1 MDEPSSSVDV
11 SIADVCAFL
20 EGLDEE
26 EEHPELLPAK
36 QFRLDLMDS
45 VLGAS
50 SRGVAPSCSL
60 PPGSSLSTA
69 ACACDVAGASCESR
83 STPFVP
89 PPGLHAS
96 AAMAGILPS
105 LAQPGLGSLLPVL
118 TPGRPQQYWPPAM
131 PPLGPS
137 TAASSAPKPRSRGKA
152 KAKAPASAQSG
163 GDGGDGLAA
172 EGSSAPGA
180 DGEDGE
186 KASGAKAKVHPCPWA
201 NCGKKFSS
209 RWGLDRHYR
218 IHTGEKPWVCQ
229 VAGCGKGFVDR
240 ALLARHERTHST
252 DRPFLCPHPG
262 CDKKFKVQKHLEYH
276 LQLHLQPDIFCCGV
290 DGCRK
295 NFSNPSSL
303 RIHRLL
309 DHESPDSESSV
320 EKQLRE
326 ELTSATNELESTK
339 DGLAGLQHALTATL
353 NEAREIKRQM
363 KLLQPQVQCLRREH
377 ELLTDAL
384 HRPLL
389 EMPPYREAV
398 TGQGLVRS
406 LTGGGGVSS
415 LAAGR
420 LSTSSST
427 PPPGVDRFGERATGP
442 TGAGPAGSGGG
453 AEGVPPHGLTDDV
466 PL

>member
-20 EGLDEE
+20 EGLDED

-36 QFRLDLMDS
+36 QFRLDMMDS

-50 SRGVAPSCSL
+50 SRGAAPSCSL
-60 PPGSSLSTA
+60 PVGSLSSA
-69 ACACDVAGASCESR
+69 ACAYDVAGASCESR
-83 STPFVP
+83 ARSMAP
-89 PPGLHAS
+89 PMGMHAS
-96 AAMAGILPS
+96 AGMAGLLPS
-105 LAQPGLGSLLPVL
+105 LAQPGLGSMLPVL
-118 TPGRPQQYWPPAM
+118 APGRPPQYWPPAM
-131 PPLGPS
+131 PPLGPPA
-137 TAASSAPKPRSRGKA
+137 AASSAPKPRSRGKA
-152 KAKAPASAQSG
+152 KAKSPASAPRG
-163 GDGGDGLAA
+163 NGGDGLAA
-172 EGSSAPGA
+172 EGSSAPLA
-180 DGEDGE
+180 DGEEE
-186 KASGAKAKVHPCPWA
+186 KASGSKAKVHPCPWA
-201 NCGKKFSS
+201 NCGKSFSS

-363 KLLQPQVQCLRREH
+363 KLQQPQVQCLRREN
-377 ELLTDAL
+377 ELLTDAI
-384 HRPLL
+384 HRPIL
-389 EMPPYREAV
+389 EMPPYRDAV
-398 TGQGLVRS
+398 AGQGLVRS

-415 LAAGR
+415 LSGGR

-427 PPPGVDRFGERATGP
+427 PPGVDRFGERATGP
-442 TGAGPAGSGGG
+442 TGPAGSGGG
-453 AEGVPPHGLTDDV
+453 AEVVPPHGLAGDA